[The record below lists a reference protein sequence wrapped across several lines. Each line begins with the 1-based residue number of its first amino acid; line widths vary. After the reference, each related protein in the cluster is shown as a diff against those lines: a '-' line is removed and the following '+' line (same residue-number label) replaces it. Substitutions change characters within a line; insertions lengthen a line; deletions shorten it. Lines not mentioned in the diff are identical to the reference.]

1 MGNKIKIVAMFTYKQ
16 IITSVWFLILLLFSM
31 AVEFIATQPQILVN
45 FFSTEQVESITSQEI
60 AQVEGSI
67 TIEDV
72 KLTVAMVVM
81 CVLFI
86 LTVLYGTSLANSVVE
101 EKGAR
106 IIETLLCY
114 VKPLELFAG
123 KLIGFVCGMIT
134 QMLFF
139 WGFRLILLQTMGEKL
154 KENSLFQI
162 VTSFLNTRIVVYI
175 IGMMLFGFLF
185 YAVILMAMASFT
197 DSVQNSTAL
206 IMPVTM
212 TMLATFYTSLYCA
225 MHTGVAWANLVSYLP
240 FFSTSMSFVV
250 IDFEKITWGEVIVRL
265 LVQVIEVGIFTIF
278 CSKLYK
284 RGVVSYGAKNLFKRT
299 ALKK

>member
-16 IITSVWFLILLLFSM
+16 IITSVWFWVLLLFGM
-31 AVEFIATQPQILVN
+31 AVGFIATQPQLFGI
-45 FFSTEQVESITSQEI
+45 FSTTEQVESITSQEI
-60 AQVEGSI
+60 AQVQGSI

-72 KLTVAMVVM
+72 KVSVSMLVM
-81 CVLFI
+81 SVLFF
-86 LTVLYGTSLANSVVE
+86 LTFLYGAFLANSVTE

-114 VKPLELFAG
+114 AKPLELFVG
-123 KLIGFVCGMIT
+123 KLIGFVFGMIT
-134 QMLFF
+134 HVLAF
-139 WGFRLILLQTMGEKL
+139 WGFHILSFQTMGERR
-154 KENSLFQI
+154 KENGLFQI
-162 VTSFLNTRIVVYI
+162 VSSFLNTRVVVFI

-185 YAVILMAMASFT
+185 YAVVMMAMASFT
-197 DSVQNSTAL
+197 DSVQNSTVL
-206 IMPVTM
+206 TMPVAM
-212 TMLATFYTSLYCA
+212 VVLFTFYTSLYCA
-225 MHTGVAWANLVSYLP
+225 MHTGVAWANPVSYLP

-299 ALKK
+299 A

>member
-16 IITSVWFLILLLFSM
+16 IITSIWFWVLLLFGM
-31 AVEFIATQPQILVN
+31 VLGFLATQPQLFVN

-81 CVLFI
+81 CVLYI
-86 LTVLYGTSLANSVVE
+86 LIVLYGTSLSNSVIE

-114 VKPLELFAG
+114 VKPLELFVG
-123 KLIGFVCGMIT
+123 KLIGFICGMIT
-134 QMLFF
+134 QMLLF
-139 WGFRLILLQTMGEKL
+139 WGFRIILLQTMGERL
-154 KENSLFQI
+154 KENGLFQI
-162 VTSFLNTRIVVYI
+162 VSSFLNTRVTVFM

-185 YAVILMAMASFT
+185 YAVVLMAMASFT

-206 IMPVTM
+206 TMPVVM
-212 TMLATFYTSLYCA
+212 AMLATFYTSFYCA
-225 MHTGVAWANLVSYLP
+225 MHTGVAWANPVSYLP

-299 ALKK
+299 I

>member
-1 MGNKIKIVAMFTYKQ
+1 MENKIKIVAMFTYKQ
-16 IITSVWFLILLLFSM
+16 IITSVWFWVLLLFSM
-31 AVEFIATQPQILVN
+31 AVGFIATQPQLLVN
-45 FFSTEQVESITSQEI
+45 FFSTEQVETITSQEM
-60 AQVEGSI
+60 AQVQGSI

-72 KLTVAMVVM
+72 KLAVALVVM

-86 LTVLYGTSLANSVVE
+86 LIMIYGTSLSNSVIE

-114 VKPLELFAG
+114 VKPLELFVG
-123 KLIGFVCGMIT
+123 KLIGFVGGMIT

-139 WGFRLILLQTMGEKL
+139 WGFRLILLQTMGERL
-154 KENSLFQI
+154 EENSLFQI
-162 VTSFLNTRIVVYI
+162 VTSFLNARVVVYI
-175 IGMMLFGFLF
+175 IGMMLFGFLL
-185 YAVILMAMASFT
+185 YAVVLMTMASFT

-206 IMPVTM
+206 IMPVSM
-212 TMLATFYTSLYCA
+212 IMLATFYTSLYCA
-225 MHTGVAWANLVSYLP
+225 MHIGVAWANPVSYLP

-250 IDFEKITWGEVIVRL
+250 IDLEKITWGEVIVRL

-284 RGVVSYGAKNLFKRT
+284 RGVVSYGAKNLFKRI

>member
-1 MGNKIKIVAMFTYKQ
+1 MENKIKIVAMFTYKQ
-16 IITSVWFLILLLFSM
+16 IITSVWFWVLLLFSM
-31 AVEFIATQPQILVN
+31 AVGFIATQPQLLVN
-45 FFSTEQVESITSQEI
+45 FFSTEQVETITSQEM
-60 AQVEGSI
+60 AQVQGSI

-72 KLTVAMVVM
+72 KLSVALVVM

-86 LTVLYGTSLANSVVE
+86 LIMIYGTSLSNSVIE

-114 VKPLELFAG
+114 VKPLELFVG
-123 KLIGFVCGMIT
+123 KLIGFVGGMIT

-139 WGFRLILLQTMGEKL
+139 WGFRLILLQTMGERL
-154 KENSLFQI
+154 EENSLFQI
-162 VTSFLNTRIVVYI
+162 VTSFLNARVVVYI
-175 IGMMLFGFLF
+175 IGMMLFGFLL
-185 YAVILMAMASFT
+185 YAVVLMTMASFT

-206 IMPVTM
+206 IMPVSM
-212 TMLATFYTSLYCA
+212 IMLATFYTSLYCT
-225 MHTGVAWANLVSYLP
+225 MHIGVAWANPVSYLP

-250 IDFEKITWGEVIVRL
+250 IDLEKITWGEVIVRL

-284 RGVVSYGAKNLFKRT
+284 RGVVSYGAKNLFKRI